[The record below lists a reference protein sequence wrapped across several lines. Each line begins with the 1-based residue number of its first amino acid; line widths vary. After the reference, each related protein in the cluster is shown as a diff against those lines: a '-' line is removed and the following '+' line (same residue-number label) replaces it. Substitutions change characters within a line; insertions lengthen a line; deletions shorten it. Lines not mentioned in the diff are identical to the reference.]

1 MVQGQQFSPPTIGA
15 FMSINQVVVSHTTLS
30 SESEAAKFLAGEVLT
45 KLGGNSPDVLILF
58 ASPEFDYVTLLEAI
72 EQGCS
77 PKILVGCS
85 SAGEFSGCKDNN
97 ASVSLMAIRSED
109 ILFNAVLGTGLRGAP
124 AAAVD
129 QIMPVFTG
137 SVHRDFPY
145 RCALVLTDALA
156 GYTDEMIHELTV
168 RTGGTY
174 QLFGGGAA
182 DDARFQKT
190 HVFMGT
196 AAYDDAVVVLE
207 MLSKRPMGLGVRHGW
222 EPAGAPLRVT
232 EANGNQIISL
242 NAMAAS
248 DVFAAHAE
256 QTGQVFDPED
266 PLPFFLHN
274 VIGIDT
280 GDGFKLRVPL
290 SLNENGAVMCAAA
303 VPVGATVRMMVASA
317 RSAREAA
324 SQASRAALDG
334 LHGGRHA
341 GSLLFDCAATRLRLG
356 RAFGEELKA
365 VADALGSDN
374 FAGCNTYGQIAR
386 AEGQFSGF
394 HNCTAIVCA
403 IPE

>member
-1 MVQGQQFSPPTIGA
+1 
-15 FMSINQVVVSHTTLS
+15 MSINQVVVSHTTLS
-30 SESEAAKFLAGEVLT
+30 IESEAGKFLADEVVN
-45 KLGGNSPDVLILF
+45 KLDGNSPDVLILF
-58 ASPEFDYVTLLEAI
+58 ASPEFDYVTLLEAVQ
-72 EQGCS
+72 QGCS
-77 PKILVGCS
+77 PKVLVGCS
-85 SAGEFSGCKDNN
+85 SAGEFSGCKDSN
-97 ASVSLMAIRSED
+97 ASASLMAIRSED
-109 ILFNAVLGTGLRGAP
+109 ILFNAVLATGLRGAP
-124 AAAVD
+124 AAAMD

-137 SVHRDFPY
+137 SEHRDFPY

-182 DDARFQKT
+182 DDARFQQT
-190 HVFMGT
+190 HVFMGGK
-196 AAYDDAVVVLE
+196 AYDDAVVVLE

-222 EPAGAPLRVT
+222 EPSGAPLRVT

-242 NAMAAS
+242 NAIAAA

-256 QTGQVFDPED
+256 QTGQVFKPED

-290 SLNENGAVMCAAA
+290 SLDENGAVMCAAA

-317 RSAREAA
+317 SSAREAA

-334 LHGGRHA
+334 LNGGRHA